1 MSPVPILLAVEDEAR
16 NQALIRAVFSGA
28 DYDLAMVSTLAE
40 AREWLAANRPDLVLL
55 DLRLPDEPGV
65 NLARELRA
73 ASATASLPILAVTA
87 SVLAA
92 DRRLAIDAGCDGFV
106 EKPIS
111 PRDLLATVRNHLAA
125 PR

>member
-28 DYDLAMVSTLAE
+28 DYDLAMVSTVAQ
-40 AREWLAANRPDLVLL
+40 AREWLVGNRPDLVLL

-65 NLARELRA
+65 NLAREVRA
-73 ASATASLPILAVTA
+73 AAQTALVPIVAVSA
-87 SVLAA
+87 SVLDA
-92 DRRLAIDAGCDGFV
+92 DRRRAIEAGCDGFI

-111 PRDLLATVRNHLAA
+111 PRNLLATVRNLLEST
-125 PR
+125 R